1 MIMAAVL
8 LLALFFEILSFI
20 AIRDH
25 YAKRSGT
32 IYYLIKASHFALSVL
47 MWFYIFKVLTWKG
60 FPDEPSHLNDRLI
73 FTGLLSAVLIPRSIF
88 SLVHFIGKLIRKKRG
103 GHIRWLTEAA
113 VIYSVLVFL
122 TVCNGSFFGRF
133 NFKTDA
139 VTINIKGMDPSLDGL
154 KIAHLTDMHL
164 SSFYNKSKRLE
175 EVMKKV
181 DTYNPDLI
189 VNTGDFITL
198 GSREYGRFDTL
209 LLKHRGLYGNYA
221 IIGNHDMGTYLPDNY
236 SVEKRATPD
245 RMRELIMKS
254 GYHLLNDEN
263 TIINVKGVNVAVIGV
278 KTGGSHPE
286 IIHGDV
292 RKASVGTDSA
302 GLRILLCHDPNQWDK
317 DVVGKTDIELSLAG
331 HTHGM
336 QMGIIT
342 RNFRWSPAK
351 RYYPRWHGLYSE
363 GEQFLYVNRGLGVLG
378 VPFRIWMPPEITIIT
393 LRSVK

>member
-1 MIMAAVL
+1 MK
-8 LLALFFEILSFI
+8 ALFLFALLFEVLSFI

-25 YAKRSGT
+25 YSKRSGILFYIIT
-32 IYYLIKASHFALSVL
+32 AIHFALSVL
-47 MWFYIFKVLTWKG
+47 MWFYIFIVLTYKG
-60 FPDEPSHLNDRLI
+60 FPDDPSHLNDQLI

-88 SLVHFIGKLIRKKRG
+88 STVHFIGKFFRIKRG
-103 GHIRWLTEAA
+103 GHIRWLTKAA
-113 VIYSVLVFL
+113 IIYSVLVSL
-122 TVCNGSFFGRF
+122 ILCYGSFFGRF
-133 NFKTDA
+133 NFKTEA
-139 VTINIKGMDPSLDGL
+139 VTVNIKGMDPSLDGL
-154 KIAHLTDMHL
+154 IIAHLTDMHL
-164 SSFYNKSKRLE
+164 SSFYNKSNRLE
-175 EVMKKV
+175 EVMKTV
-181 DTYNPDLI
+181 DSYNPDLI

-198 GSREYGRFDTL
+198 GPREYGRFDTL
-209 LLKHRGLYGNYA
+209 LLKHRGIYGNYA
-221 IIGNHDMGTYLPDNY
+221 ILGNHDMGTYMSANY
-236 SVEKRATPD
+236 SGEKRATPD
-245 RMRELIMKS
+245 RMRELITKS
-254 GYHLLNDEN
+254 GYNLLNDEN
-263 TIINVKGVNVAVIGV
+263 TIINVRGVNVAVIGV

-292 RKASVGTDSA
+292 RKASIGTDSA

-336 QMGIIT
+336 QIGIIT

-351 RYYPRWHGLYSE
+351 RFYPRWHGLYSE